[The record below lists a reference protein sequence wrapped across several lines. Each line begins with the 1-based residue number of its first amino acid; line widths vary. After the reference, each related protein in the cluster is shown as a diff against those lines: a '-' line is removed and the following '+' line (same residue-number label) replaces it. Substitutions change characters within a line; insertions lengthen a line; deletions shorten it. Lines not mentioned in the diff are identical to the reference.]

1 MYVPS
6 MAAVLPFKPV
16 LSVLLM
22 VLATVNESR

>member
-6 MAAVLPFKPV
+6 MLAVLPFKPE